1 MRPWSLCIP
10 LACALVLAL
19 VACDR
24 SNNKGVPPPKP
35 STVSSAAAS
44 GR

>member
-10 LACALVLAL
+10 LACALVLA
-19 VACDR
+19 ACDR
-24 SNNKGVPPPKP
+24 SNNKGVPPAKP